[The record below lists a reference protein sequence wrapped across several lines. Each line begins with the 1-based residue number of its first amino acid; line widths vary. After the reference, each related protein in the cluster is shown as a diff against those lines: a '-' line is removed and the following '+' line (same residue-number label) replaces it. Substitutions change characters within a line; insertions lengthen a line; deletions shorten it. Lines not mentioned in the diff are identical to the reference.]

1 MSNEIGNLYFT
12 AEMELV
18 SFPLFFQMKE
28 NKFGIKRL
36 TVLEEEKAK
45 KIMSDPK
52 HNVQVLNTKWKLAS
66 WEDQNKMMKQCQM
79 TNDTTGQTEIDWGKY
94 RDMRIK
100 SLLVGW
106 DITLGENDEKEKVAV
121 TPEYIDKLPADLVLA
136 LYEKYNEMTQITD
149 DEMGKS

>member
-1 MSNEIGNLYFT
+1 MSNEIGNLFFS
-12 AEMELV
+12 AEQELV

-45 KIMSDPK
+45 KVMSDPK
-52 HNVQVLNTKWKLAS
+52 HTVQVLNTKWKLAS

-79 TNDTTGQTEIDWGKY
+79 TNETTGQTEIDWGKY

-106 DITLGENDEKEKVAV
+106 DITLSDEKVAV
-121 TPEYIDKLPADLVLA
+121 TPEYIDRLPADLVLA

>member
-1 MSNEIGNLYFT
+1 MSNEIGNLFFS
-12 AEMELV
+12 AEKELV
-18 SFPLFFQMKE
+18 CFPLFFQMKE

-52 HNVQVLNTKWKLAS
+52 HIVQVLNTKWRLAS
-66 WEDQNKMMKQCQM
+66 WEDQNKMMKQCQVP
-79 TNDTTGQTEIDWGKY
+79 NEITGQTEIDWGKY
-94 RDMRIK
+94 RDTRIK
-100 SLLVGW
+100 SLLAEW
-106 DITLGENDEKEKVAV
+106 DITVSDGKVAV